1 MSADDYPGSN
11 GETLR
16 RQRLPGAAEQ
26 WESLPWEDRM
36 ALLGGLAEEAAQHR
50 RESEFNIT
58 PTMRERYAALAVTYE
73 TAHAVL
79 MRADTVSS
87 KDKSPDEVAAE
98 RTKYGAPVDDK
109 AAIVAFLR
117 AEETKYRM
125 ALHETT
131 RREVAERHTA
141 RASILAT
148 MVAYI
153 ERGDYL
159 TNNGG

>member
-1 MSADDYPGSN
+1 MKPHGTVEKAIAAGQAAHDRLCASSDPIIAGHAKATGYP
-11 GETLR
+11 
-16 RQRLPGAAEQ
+16 AER
-26 WESLPWEDRM
+26 EPPTITE
-36 ALLGGLAEEAAQHR
+36 ALVD
-50 RESEFNIT
+50 
-58 PTMRERYAALAVTYE
+58 MREALDRGMVLSARKALSDLEDAVRRLQAA
-73 TAHAVL
+73 
-79 MRADTVSS
+79 
-87 KDKSPDEVAAE
+87 
-98 RTKYGAPVDDK
+98 APT

-148 MVAYI
+148 MAAYI